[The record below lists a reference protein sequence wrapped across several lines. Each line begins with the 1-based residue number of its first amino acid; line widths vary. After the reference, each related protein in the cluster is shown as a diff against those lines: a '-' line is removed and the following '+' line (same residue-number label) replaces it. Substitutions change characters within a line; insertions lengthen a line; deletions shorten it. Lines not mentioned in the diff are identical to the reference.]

1 MLERRSQPLLPRREY
16 FKRLIR
22 SAVVGLLLICIS
34 LLIGMMGY
42 HLLERLSWLD
52 AFVNA
57 SMLLGGMGPVDPLHT
72 IAGKLF
78 AGIYALY
85 CGFSVLV
92 VAGVIFVPV
101 IHRALHRFHLED
113 KQS

>member
-22 SAVVGLLLICIS
+22 SAVVGFSLICFS

-42 HLLERLSWLD
+42 HLLEGLPWLD

-57 SMLLGGMGPVDPLHT
+57 SMLLGGRARSIHCTLSPGSCLPESTRCTVDSPCSQLQ
-72 IAGKLF
+72 GSFL
-78 AGIYALY
+78 
-85 CGFSVLV
+85 
-92 VAGVIFVPV
+92 
-101 IHRALHRFHLED
+101 RR
-113 KQS
+113 